1 MQARPDKTALLA
13 ALAQFLVTEVRP
25 ALDDPALRFRVLIAA
40 HLAGGIA
47 REVATEDDLDRE
59 QLSGLQALLGE
70 MPDIPGRGDE
80 RREAILAAQR
90 QLVARIRSGE
100 ADFDLVSAHLQR
112 VLAGTL
118 TVSNP
123 SFDLNPI
130 IE

>member
-13 ALAQFLVTEVRP
+13 AIAQFLVTEVRP
-25 ALDDPALRFRVLIAA
+25 SLEDPALRFRVLIAA

-47 REVATEDDLDRE
+47 REFASEDDLDTE
-59 QLSGLQALLGE
+59 QLLGLQALLGE
-70 MPDIPGRGDE
+70 TPDLPGRGDA
-80 RREAILAAQR
+80 RREAILAAQQ
-90 QLVARIRSGE
+90 QLVARIRAGE
-100 ADFDLVSAHLQR
+100 MDFDLVSAHLQR

-118 TVSNP
+118 AVSNP